1 MTSAQLTGI
10 SRRFRRPCLGGNPI
24 LPYLVLATTILTC
37 TAVYFIYD
45 TLTSAGRVDQIHAF
59 DAAPSVAPEHEHP
72 IERLIKDAQAEH
84 GRLLSRQSHDLS
96 TAVTRY
102 QERRGRR
109 PPPDFDAW
117 FHYARKHDAVVV
129 EDFFDRI
136 YDDLN
141 PFWTLEPRELR
152 RRSAPWA
159 HEHVISVRN
168 RKAILRSPH
177 ADPMGR
183 MPHWF
188 RLVKELAQWL
198 PDVDLP
204 VNVMDESRLLVPW
217 DEIKERVQEEA
228 AARRVASPSEVRTQF
243 TGLPAIDAEPEDE
256 PFDVR
261 WTGEGPYW
269 DLLRQACPP
278 DSPSRNIPPIDIYH
292 DAIDMPTAY
301 PRHSLAGYVQNWTLS
316 KDPCQHPHL
325 RSLHGTFIE
334 PVSISTTQSL
344 IPLFGGCKLRQN
356 NDILFPPAMYL
367 STDEL
372 YAGRGGRGPRW
383 TRKKD
388 GVVWRGVASG
398 GRHKAETWTHFHRHR
413 YVQMLN
419 GTAVHESGMGGL
431 PAEGT
436 TFQLPAPGHYGLAAP
451 GNGSLGGWLSNVTDV
466 AFTRL
471 ECFPLPPAPA
481 DDTLCPYTDPY
492 FEVRPPIAMH
502 AQYAFKYLPDVDG
515 NSYSGR
521 FRAFLSDS
529 GSVVLK
535 ATLYDEWHDSRLMPW
550 LHFVPLDNTFID
562 VYGVLEFFLAAED
575 NGVHDALAEGIARE
589 GRVWANQVLRRAD
602 MALYMWRLILEFA
615 RLCDDRRDV
624 LGWIDDRDR

>member
-1 MTSAQLTGI
+1 MTSVKLTGI
-10 SRRFRRPCLGGNPI
+10 FRRSSRSCPGGNRV
-24 LPYLVLATTILTC
+24 LKYLILATTILTC
-37 TAVYFIYD
+37 TIVYFIYE
-45 TLTSAGRVDQIHAF
+45 TLNFAGRVDHIHAS
-59 DAAPSVAPEHEHP
+59 DAAPSVSQEHEHP
-72 IERLIKDAQAEH
+72 IEKLIIYAQAEQ
-84 GRLLSRQSHDLS
+84 GRLLSRQSHNLS
-96 TAVTRY
+96 TAVMRY

-109 PPPDFDAW
+109 PPPEFDAW
-117 FHYARKHDAVVV
+117 FNYAQEHDAIVV

-141 PFWTLEPRELR
+141 PFWTLEPREMR

-168 RKAILRSPH
+168 RKAILQTNH

-183 MPHWF
+183 MPQWH
-188 RLVKELAQWL
+188 RLVEELAQWL

-217 DEIKERVQEEA
+217 EEINERVQQEA
-228 AARRVASPSEVRTQF
+228 AARRVAPPSEVRTEF
-243 TGLPAIDAEPEDE
+243 
-256 PFDVR
+256 
-261 WTGEGPYW
+261 TGEG
-269 DLLRQACPP
+269 
-278 DSPSRNIPPIDIYH
+278 S
-292 DAIDMPTAY
+292 
-301 PRHSLAGYVQNWTLS
+301 
-316 KDPCQHPHL
+316 
-325 RSLHGTFIE
+325 FIE

-344 IPLFGGCKLRQN
+344 IPFFGGSKLRQN
-356 NDILFPPAMYL
+356 NDLLLPPAMYL

-372 YAGRGGRGPRW
+372 YAGRGDRGPEW
-383 TRKKD
+383 IQKKA

-398 GRHKAETWTHFHRHR
+398 GRNKAETWTHFHRHR

-419 GTAVHESGMGGL
+419 GTAVHEAEIGSL

-436 TFQLPAPGHYGLAAP
+436 TFKLPAQGHYSLVAP

-471 ECFPLPPAPA
+471 ECFPLPSTPA
-481 DDTLCPYTDPY
+481 DETLCSYTNPY
-492 FEVRPPIAMH
+492 FEVRPPIPMH
-502 AQYAFKYLPDVDG
+502 AQYGFKYLPDVDG

-562 VYGVLEFFLAAED
+562 VYGILEFFLATED
-575 NGVHDALAEGIARE
+575 NGVHDELAERIARE
-589 GRVWANQVLRRAD
+589 GRVWANKVLRRAD

-624 LGWIDDRDR
+624 LGWIDDLDS

>member
-1 MTSAQLTGI
+1 MTSVKLTGI
-10 SRRFRRPCLGGNPI
+10 FRRSSRSCPGGNRV
-24 LPYLVLATTILTC
+24 LKYLILATTILTC
-37 TAVYFIYD
+37 TIVYFIYE
-45 TLTSAGRVDQIHAF
+45 TLNFAGRVDHIHAS
-59 DAAPSVAPEHEHP
+59 DAAPSVSQEHEHP
-72 IERLIKDAQAEH
+72 IEKLIIYAQAEQ
-84 GRLLSRQSHDLS
+84 GRLLSRQSHNLS
-96 TAVTRY
+96 TAVMRY

-109 PPPDFDAW
+109 PPPEFDAW
-117 FHYARKHDAVVV
+117 FNYAQEHDAIVV

-141 PFWTLEPRELR
+141 PFWTLEPREMR

-168 RKAILRSPH
+168 RKAILQTNH

-183 MPHWF
+183 MPQWH
-188 RLVKELAQWL
+188 RLVEELAQWL

-217 DEIKERVQEEA
+217 EEINERVQQEA
-228 AARRVASPSEVRTQF
+228 AARRVAPPSEVRTEF
-243 TGLPAIDAEPEDE
+243 
-256 PFDVR
+256 
-261 WTGEGPYW
+261 TGEG
-269 DLLRQACPP
+269 
-278 DSPSRNIPPIDIYH
+278 S
-292 DAIDMPTAY
+292 
-301 PRHSLAGYVQNWTLS
+301 
-316 KDPCQHPHL
+316 
-325 RSLHGTFIE
+325 FIE

-344 IPLFGGCKLRQN
+344 IPFFGGSKLRQN
-356 NDILFPPAMYL
+356 NDLLLPPAMYL

-372 YAGRGGRGPRW
+372 YAGRGDRGPEW
-383 TRKKD
+383 IQKKA

-398 GRHKAETWTHFHRHR
+398 GRNKAETWTHFHRHR

-419 GTAVHESGMGGL
+419 GTAVHEAEIGSL

-436 TFQLPAPGHYGLAAP
+436 TFKLPAQGHYSLVAP

-471 ECFPLPPAPA
+471 ECFPLPSTPA
-481 DDTLCPYTDPY
+481 DETLCSYTNPY
-492 FEVRPPIAMH
+492 FEVRPPIPMH
-502 AQYAFKYLPDVDG
+502 AQYGFKYLPDVDG

-535 ATLYDEWHDSRLMPW
+535 ATLHDEWHDSRLMPW

-562 VYGVLEFFLAAED
+562 VYGILEFFLATED
-575 NGVHDALAEGIARE
+575 NGVHDELAERIARE
-589 GRVWANQVLRRAD
+589 GRVWANKVLRRAD

-624 LGWIDDRDR
+624 LGWIDDLDS

>member
-1 MTSAQLTGI
+1 MTSVTLTGR
-10 SRRFRRPCLGGNPI
+10 SRRFSRPWPGGNRV
-24 LPYLVLATTILTC
+24 LKYLILATTILTC
-37 TAVYFIYD
+37 TAVYFIYEA
-45 TLTSAGRVDQIHAF
+45 LTFAGRVDEIHAF
-59 DAAPSVAPEHEHP
+59 DAAPSVSQEPEHP
-72 IERLIKDAQAEH
+72 IEKLIIYAQAEQ
-84 GRLLSRQSHDLS
+84 GRLLSQQSHNLS
-96 TAVTRY
+96 TAALRY

-109 PPPDFDAW
+109 PPPEFDAW
-117 FHYARKHDAVVV
+117 FKYAHEHDAIVV

-152 RRSAPWA
+152 RRSGPRA

-168 RKAILRSPH
+168 RKAILQTTH

-183 MPHWF
+183 MPQWH
-188 RLVKELAQWL
+188 RLVVELAQWL

-217 DEIKERVQEEA
+217 EEINERVQKEA
-228 AARRVASPSEVRTQF
+228 AARRVAPPSEVRTEF

-256 PFDVR
+256 PFDVP
-261 WTGEGPYW
+261 WT
-269 DLLRQACPP
+269 

-292 DAIDMPTAY
+292 DAIDMPIAY
-301 PRHSLAGYVQNWTLS
+301 PLHSFSGYVQNWTLS

-334 PVSISTTQSL
+334 PVSINTAQSL
-344 IPLFGGCKLRQN
+344 IPLFGGSKLRQN
-356 NDILFPPAMYL
+356 NDILLPPAMYL

-372 YAGRGGRGPRW
+372 YAGRGGRGPKW
-383 TRKKD
+383 SQKKA

-398 GRHKAETWTHFHRHR
+398 GRNKAETWTHFHRHR

-419 GTAVHESGMGGL
+419 GTAVHAAETGSL

-436 TFQLPAPGHYGLAAP
+436 TFKLPAQGQYGVVAS

-471 ECFPLPPAPA
+471 ECFPLPQAPA
-481 DDTLCPYTDPY
+481 DETLCSYTNPY
-492 FEVRPPIAMH
+492 FEVRPPIPMH
-502 AQYAFKYLPDVDG
+502 AQYGFKYLPDVDG

-521 FRAFLSDS
+521 FRAFLHDS

-550 LHFVPLDNTFID
+550 LHFVPFDNTYID
-562 VYGVLEFFLAAED
+562 VYGILDFFIAAED
-575 NGVHDALAEGIARE
+575 NGVHDKLAERIAGE
-589 GRVWANQVLRRAD
+589 GRVWANKVLRRAD
-602 MALYMWRLILEFA
+602 MALYVWRLILEFA

-624 LGWIDDRDR
+624 LGWIDDLDSY